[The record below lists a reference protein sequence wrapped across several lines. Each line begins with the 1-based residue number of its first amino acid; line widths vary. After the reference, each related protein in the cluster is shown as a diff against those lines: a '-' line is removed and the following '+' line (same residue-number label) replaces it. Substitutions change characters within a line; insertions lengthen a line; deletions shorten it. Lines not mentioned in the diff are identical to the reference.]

1 MAKTLFIQC
10 SSVGLST
17 ENYFNLFYTIG
28 GSSTLIPA
36 VDNYGA
42 SVSPL
47 SAGQLIAGVTIVT
60 PDNVDQIVVNSP
72 VGPCKDTYN
81 YALAPGVS
89 PSLTPS
95 ATKTPSVTP
104 TATPTPTVTKT
115 ASVTPTIS
123 ITASITP
130 TPSVT
135 PTISTTAS
143 PSISPS
149 ISTTASISAT
159 PSVTPTIS
167 TTASISATPSVTPTI
182 SITATVTPSIS
193 TTASPSIS
201 PTISTTASIS
211 TTPSVTPTISTT
223 ATLSI
228 TPTIST
234 TASPT
239 ISASP
244 SVTPSTSAVGVQFG
258 TFTTGAFGAAPTPY
272 LDSTTACRQS
282 DTLTGQVLYQKP
294 ADGSTPNPTAQLY
307 TDVACTAA
315 WNPAIAG
322 NRWFKVG
329 RSSTY
334 WAIEVSIGGVI
345 QTVTD
350 CSTIPSTTP
359 SPSITVSPSVTPTI
373 STTASISRTPSV
385 TPSTSAVGIQFG
397 TFTEGSPG
405 SAPTG
410 FVTSIIACQQSNTLT
425 GQNLYQK
432 PTDGTTPTV
441 SAQLY
446 TDVACTAV
454 WNPGIGSN
462 AWFKLGRLST
472 YWGVE
477 VSIGGVIQNVVDCS
491 TIISTTPSATITPT
505 PSITP
510 TISTTASVSRTPS
523 VTPSNS
529 AVGFQFGTFTTGA
542 PGSAPTDYGDSTTAC
557 RQSDTLTGQNLYQL
571 PADGGTPL
579 VGAQLYINNS
589 CTSTWAPAIAGSRW
603 FKLGRSST
611 YWAVLVSIGGVVQT
625 VTDCTTIPSNTPSAT
640 VTQTPSISTTA
651 TLSPTPSISTTATLS
666 VTPTISTTAS
676 VSATPSITPSTSTVG
691 VQFGTYTAGAPGSAP
706 TDYGDSTTACRQS
719 DTLTG
724 QVLYQKPADGTIPTV
739 AAQLYTNVS
748 CTTAWAPA
756 IGSARWF
763 KLGRSSVYWAVQ
775 VNVSGVIAAV
785 TDCTT
790 IPSNTP
796 SATVTPTPSITP
808 TISTTASIS
817 PTPTISTTA
826 TLSVTPSIST
836 TASVSRTPSV
846 TPSNSALGF
855 QFGTFT
861 AGGAGSAPTAYTDST
876 NACRQSDTL
885 IGQNL
890 YQKPADGGTPLV
902 TAQLYTNISCTT
914 AWAPSIPGNRWFK
927 LGRSGVY
934 WAVEV
939 NTSGVVQTVTAC
951 TAIPSNTPSATMTPT
966 PTVTTPATI
975 FSRSSTDYANEYFA
989 CLGSVSGID
998 FLYQTPGAGGGT
1010 TPAVSAQMYTNPG
1023 LTTTWTPGGSG
1034 WYLLSYGAV
1043 TYAVLPNASGVLQTV
1058 YTCSTL
1064 PSQTPTPT
1072 RTPSVTPTPTSPGV
1086 AFGKSTTTYATT
1098 NLACSGTITG
1108 TIYQP
1113 PAYGT
1118 TPTVSVQLY
1127 TNSNLTTTWTPPS
1140 TSGYYLFQY
1149 GGSTK
1154 WAVGVGSSGIISSVV
1169 DCSAV
1174 PSLTPT
1180 PTPTPTIST
1189 TASVS
1194 RTPSTTPSNSQAAS
1208 GFGAVGGYGNF
1219 TDACRGGAPTFTI
1232 YTAPGT
1238 TVPIATTV
1246 FYNSATLASGTEFNG
1261 NGNWFKLIK
1270 GASTYAAQI
1279 STSGVVTDYRDCST
1293 IPSNSPTP
1301 SPTATPAAGYDFYN
1315 ATDYACVDCSN
1326 QGPIVVAFPAG
1337 SSVTLNR
1344 WYTWSAGGSTDSFR
1358 ILSSTTNPG
1367 GAVPLLFSS
1376 DGPYTSCLLA
1386 CPPA

>member
-1 MAKTLFIQC
+1 MAKTLLIQC

-95 ATKTPSVTP
+95 ATQTPSVTP
-104 TATPTPTVTKT
+104 TATPTPTVTVT
-115 ASVTPTIS
+115 TSVTPTIS
-123 ITASITP
+123 ITASVTP

-143 PSISPS
+143 PSISP
-149 ISTTASISAT
+149 
-159 PSVTPTIS
+159 TIS
-167 TTASISATPSVTPTI
+167 TTASISRTPSVTPTI
-182 SITATVTPSIS
+182 SITA
-193 TTASPSIS
+193 
-201 PTISTTASIS
+201 
-211 TTPSVTPTISTT
+211 SVTPTVSTT

-359 SPSITVSPSVTPTI
+359 SPSITASPSITPTI

-385 TPSTSAVGIQFG
+385 TPSNSAVGFQFG
-397 TFTEGSPG
+397 TYTAGAPG
-405 SAPTG
+405 SAPTN
-410 FVTSIIACQQSNTLT
+410 FASSTLACQQSNTLT
-425 GQNLYQK
+425 GQNLYQL
-432 PTDGTTPTV
+432 PADGGTPLV
-441 SAQLY
+441 GAQLY
-446 TDVACTAV
+446 TDVSCTTA
-454 WNPGIGSN
+454 WNPSIGSN
-462 AWFKLGRLST
+462 SWFKLGRNST

-477 VSIGGVIQNVVDCS
+477 VSIGGIIQTVIDCS
-491 TIISTTPSATITPT
+491 TIVSTTPSASITPT

-510 TISTTASVSRTPS
+510 TISTTASISRTPS

-557 RQSDTLTGQNLYQL
+557 RQSDTLTGQQLYQL
-571 PADGGTPL
+571 PADGGIPL

-589 CTSTWAPAIAGSRW
+589 CTSTWAPAIGGSRW

-625 VTDCTTIPSNTPSAT
+625 VTDCSTIPSNTPSAT

-651 TLSPTPSISTTATLS
+651 TISPTPTISTTATLS

-676 VSATPSITPSTSTVG
+676 VSRTPSVTPSTSTVG

-724 QVLYQKPADGTIPTV
+724 QQLYQKPTDGTIPTV

-763 KLGRSSVYWAVQ
+763 KLGRSGTYWAVQ
-775 VNVSGVIAAV
+775 VNVSGIIAAV
-785 TDCTT
+785 TDCST

-826 TLSVTPSIST
+826 TLSVTPTIST

-846 TPSNSALGF
+846 TPSNSAVGF

-861 AGGAGSAPTAYTDST
+861 AGGAGSAPTAYTDPT

-885 IGQNL
+885 TGQQL
-890 YQKPADGGTPLV
+890 YQKPADGGTPLA
-902 TAQLYTNISCTT
+902 TAQLYTNASCTT

-927 LGRSGVY
+927 LGRSSVY

-975 FSRSSTDYANEYFA
+975 FSRSSSDYANEYFA
-989 CLGSVSGID
+989 CLGTVGVDLI
-998 FLYQTPGAGGGT
+998 YQTPGAGGGNS
-1010 TPAVSAQMYTNPG
+1010 PAVSAQMYTNPG

-1034 WYLLSYGAV
+1034 WYLFSYDG
-1043 TYAVLPNASGVLQTV
+1043 TLYAVLPNASGVLQTV

-1064 PSQTPTPT
+1064 PSQTPTRTPTPTPT
-1072 RTPSVTPTPTSPGV
+1072 RTPSVTPTPTTPAV
-1086 AFGKSTTTYATT
+1086 QFGRSTTTYGST
-1098 NLACSGTITG
+1098 NLACSGTVTG
-1108 TIYQP
+1108 VVYQP
-1113 PAYGT
+1113 PAFGSD
-1118 TPTVSVQLY
+1118 PTVGAQLY
-1127 TNSNLTTTWTPPS
+1127 TDANLTTTYTPPS
-1140 TSGYYLFQY
+1140 TSGWFLFQS
-1149 GGSTK
+1149 GASTK
-1154 WAVGVGSSGIISSVV
+1154 WAVSIGVSGVITGVISCSS
-1169 DCSAV
+1169 V

-1180 PTPTPTIST
+1180 PTQ
-1189 TASVS
+1189 
-1194 RTPSTTPSNSQAAS
+1194 TPSVTPSNSQAAS
-1208 GFGAVGGYGNF
+1208 AFGALGGYGNS

-1238 TVPIATTV
+1238 NIPIPTTV
-1246 FYNSATLASGTEFNG
+1246 FYNSSTLASGTQFNG
-1261 NGNWFKLIK
+1261 NGNWFKLLK
-1270 GASTYAAQI
+1270 GASAYAAQI
-1279 STSGVVTDYRDCST
+1279 NTSGVVTDYVDCST

-1301 SPTATPAAGYDFYN
+1301 SPTATPAAGYDFYDAIDYDC
-1315 ATDYACVDCSN
+1315 ATCSN
-1326 QGPIVVAFPAG
+1326 QGTVVVAFPAG

-1344 WYTWSAGGSTDSFR
+1344 WYFWSLGGTDSFK
-1358 ILSSTTNPG
+1358 ILSSTTDPG
-1367 GAVPLLFSS
+1367 GAVPLLYST
-1376 DGPYTSCLLA
+1376 DGPFTSCA
-1386 CPPA
+1386 ISCSV